1 MSHNPQRNQH
11 NHSISDLKRLAS
23 GRWREILTAAGLPA
37 ELLADRRGKRC
48 PKLCNPD
55 SGGRDRFAPMSD
67 LDDRGAVHCR
77 HCFNASSNPR
87 SGDGLA
93 SLQWWLGC
101 SMAEAINWLRSF
113 LGLGNGQ
120 HVPIPA
126 IKPTMAP
133 PSKPVQSESD
143 RLRVALMADVC
154 RRNLTDQG
162 RELLAKQ
169 LGLHPESLRQLQVGW
184 CATRCAYTWPMRDG
198 NGNIIGIRLRD
209 PNTGSKRSVQ
219 ASAAGLFYDPDRYA
233 NIESGA
239 RVWIAEGASDTA
251 ALLSVGLDAIGI
263 PSATSGGDQLLE
275 LGRRILPSEIVI
287 VADGD
292 SAGIESA
299 RLLRSE
305 LVIVAGVRTILPPN
319 GVKDAREWIN
329 RGANRDELEREAS
342 AAEVFTLDWTNGG
355 GAA

>member
-1 MSHNPQRNQH
+1 MSHNPQRNEH

-37 ELLADRRGKRC
+37 ELLDRRGKPC
-48 PKLCNPD
+48 PKC
-55 SGGRDRFAPMSD
+55 GGKDRFASLPD
-67 LDDRGAVHCR
+67 FDTRGSLICR
-77 HCFNASSNPR
+77 HCHNASSNPR

-101 SMAEAINWLRSF
+101 STAEAINWLRSF

-120 HVPIPA
+120 HLPIYA

-133 PSKPVQSESD
+133 PPKPVQSESD

-162 RELLAKQ
+162 REHLAKQ
-169 LGLHPESLRQLQVGW
+169 LGLHPKSLRQLQVGW
-184 CATRCAYTWPMRDG
+184 CASRCAYTWPMRDG
-198 NGNIIGIRLRD
+198 SGTIIGIRLRD
-209 PNTGSKRSVQ
+209 PNTGAKRSVQ
-219 ASAAGLFYDPDRYA
+219 GSAAGLFYDPDRYA

-251 ALLSVGLDAIGI
+251 ALLSVGLDAVGI
-263 PSATSGGDQLLE
+263 PSAKSGGDQLLE

-305 LVIVAGVRTILPPN
+305 LVIVAGVRTIQPPN

>member
-1 MSHNPQRNQH
+1 MSHNPQRNH
-11 NHSISDLKRLAS
+11 NQHSISDLKRLAS

-37 ELLADRRGKRC
+37 ECLKGRKGRPCPKRC
-48 PKLCNPD
+48 DPKC
-55 SGGRDRFAPMSD
+55 GGKDRFAALPD
-67 LDDRGAVHCR
+67 LHIRGAVHCR
-77 HCFNASSNPR
+77 ICFSGTTTPR
-87 SGDGLA
+87 AGDGLA

-101 SMAEAINWLRSF
+101 SMAEAIGWLRCF
-113 LGLGNGQ
+113 LGLGNGR

-133 PSKPVQSESD
+133 PTKPVQSESY

-162 RELLAKQ
+162 REHLAKQ

-184 CATRCAYTWPMRDG
+184 CASRCAYTWPMRDG
-198 NGNIIGIRLRD
+198 SGTIIGIRLRD
-209 PNTGSKRSVQ
+209 PNTGAKRSVQ
-219 ASAAGLFYDPDRYA
+219 GSAAGLFYDPDQFA

-251 ALLSVGLDAIGI
+251 ALLSVGLDAVGI
-263 PSATSGGDQLLE
+263 PSAKSGGDQLLE
-275 LGRRILPSEIVI
+275 LGRHIFPSEIVI

-305 LVIVAGVRTILPPN
+305 LVIVAGVRTIQPPN